1 MTGEGGFQVLK
12 GYVGSGLGFRFIGC
26 LSFNLAD
33 RYDMISVQN
42 KILKEV
48 KADFDKWNMVARSF
62 GMSITVYERY
72 R

>member
-1 MTGEGGFQVLK
+1 MTGEGEFQVLN
-12 GYVGSGLGFRFIGC
+12 GYVGSGLGFRFIGF
-26 LSFNLAD
+26 LSFSLAD
-33 RYDMISVQN
+33 NIDMISVQN

-62 GMSITVYERY
+62 GMSITIYERY